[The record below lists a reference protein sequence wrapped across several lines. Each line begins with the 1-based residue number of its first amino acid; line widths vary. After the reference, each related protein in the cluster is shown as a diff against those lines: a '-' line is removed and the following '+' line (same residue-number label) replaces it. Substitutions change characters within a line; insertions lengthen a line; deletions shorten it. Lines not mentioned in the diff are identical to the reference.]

1 MNDMNAQPLKIKYD
15 IKKLELEALLEIT
28 QAINNNMPENS
39 LYKIFEFT
47 LRANLNIGKLALYVL
62 DDQWICK
69 VSYGTDGDFTKCRF
83 DRSFLKWKDV
93 GEIEKGVC
101 SPEFFEFDLAIPI
114 AHKEKKLAFVFVSK
128 QNRNEPGTLNT
139 DFIQALSNIIIVAI
153 ENKRLARKQLE
164 QEKIRQE
171 LEFAAKVQQFLF
183 PKQLPYNKYLK
194 AAAFYQPH
202 HSIGGDYYDF
212 IHLERKNQ
220 ILFCIADVSGKGIP
234 AALLMSN
241 FQASLRTLV
250 QETTLL
256 QDVIQKLNYQIMN
269 NADGEHFITFF
280 VGIYDPERSRLKY
293 VNSGHNPPILI
304 RNGTEMMSLEKGSTV
319 LGAFRELPFLEIGII
334 EDINKFMF
342 CSFTDGLSEINNEFG
357 EEYGAERIWDI
368 ISKNKKS
375 EPDVLNNRIIESMNV
390 FKGDQELM
398 DDITLF
404 SCFFDNTSG
413 RLMSDK

>member
-1 MNDMNAQPLKIKYD
+1 MKVRPLKIRYD

-28 QAINNNMPENS
+28 QAINNNMPEDS

-62 DDQWICK
+62 DDIWICK
-69 VSYGTDGDFTKCRF
+69 VSYGTDGDFTKYRF
-83 DRSFLKWKDV
+83 DRSFLKWSDV
-93 GEIEKGVC
+93 GSVEKGVC
-101 SPEFFEFDLAIPI
+101 SPEFLEFDLAIPI

-128 QNRNEPGTLNT
+128 QNRNEPETLNT

-153 ENKRLARKQLE
+153 ENKKLARKQLE
-164 QEKIRQE
+164 QEKTKQE

-212 IHLERKNQ
+212 IRLERKNQ

-293 VNSGHNPPILI
+293 VNSGHNPPVLI
-304 RNGTEMMSLEKGSTV
+304 RNGNEMMSLEKGSTV

-342 CSFTDGLSEINNEFG
+342 CSFTDGLSEINNEVG
-357 EEYGAERIWDI
+357 EEFGAERIWDI
-368 ISKNKKS
+368 ISENKKAD
-375 EPDVLNNRIIESMNV
+375 PDILNNMIIESMNI
-390 FKGDQELM
+390 FKGEQELM

-404 SCFFDNTSG
+404 SCFFDNTTG